1 MSLTKIASK
10 LFLPRQKELIKH
22 YTTPD
27 ELQHSVLKYLIL
39 KGKETEY
46 GRNHMF
52 DSMDDYDS
60 FAKNI
65 PINTYEEPQG
75 RHRPHASWRTKRAVA
90 RSGEMVRQVIRHHQR
105 QVKVHPCLQCRL
117 AQHPLQGRRRRGGL
131 LLAQQPQQPFVRRK
145 VAHLRRQPFTQL
157 QRGGLIG
164 G

>member
-22 YTTPD
+22 YTAPD

-60 FAKNI
+60 FAKNV
-65 PINTYEEPQG
+65 PINTYQ
-75 RHRPHASWRTKRAVA
+75 
-90 RSGEMVRQVIRHHQR
+90 
-105 QVKVHPCLQCRL
+105 
-117 AQHPLQGRRRRGGL
+117 
-131 LLAQQPQQPFVRRK
+131 
-145 VAHLRRQPFTQL
+145 
-157 QRGGLIG
+157 
-164 G
+164 